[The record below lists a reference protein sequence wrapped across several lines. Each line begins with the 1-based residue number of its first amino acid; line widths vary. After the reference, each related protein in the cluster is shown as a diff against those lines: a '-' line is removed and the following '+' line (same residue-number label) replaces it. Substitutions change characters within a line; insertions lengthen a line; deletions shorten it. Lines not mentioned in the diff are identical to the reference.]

1 MLFTLPESPGWL
13 VTRGKLSEATRVL
26 TKTSVSEEGAKLRL
40 GEIKLAAESKQ
51 SGWTGSWKRLLLHPS
66 PSIRRALIA
75 VVGLNFF
82 RSSTGIEA
90 VNLFSSRPLDMAG
103 VKDQG
108 YILGV
113 TSVVGFIKIGIIL
126 TAGFIMDKIRRQ
138 PLLLVSVAGMILSL
152 AGLGFG
158 LTIFCHSDEK
168 LIWAVDM
175 GVAMAFLCA
184 AFFLLDWSPSRG
196 STARRLRAQGASLGA
211 AVNLGT
217 RGLTSLAFISSYGV
231 VTVGGAFLLFAG
243 VASVTWLFFYKLLPE
258 THGKSFEEKEIRRG
272 GVVGTSDDEE
282 SSKLD
287 GRVAGS
293 ERLDGHEIPF
303 L

>member
-1 MLFTLPESPGWL
+1 M
-13 VTRGKLSEATRVL
+13 
-26 TKTSVSEEGAKLRL
+26 
-40 GEIKLAAESKQ
+40 
-51 SGWTGSWKRLLLHPS
+51 
-66 PSIRRALIA
+66 
-75 VVGLNFF
+75 
-82 RSSTGIEA
+82 
-90 VNLFSSRPLDMAG
+90 NLFGSRLLDMAG

-126 TAGFIMDKIRRQ
+126 TADFIMDKIGRQ

-168 LIWAVDM
+168 LIWAVDL

-184 AFFLLDWSPSRG
+184 AFFSAGLVPITWVYSSEVSPL
-196 STARRLRAQGASLGA
+196 RLRAQGASLGA

-217 RGLTSLAFISSYGV
+217 RGLASLAFISSYGV
-231 VTVGGAFLLFAG
+231 VTVGGPFLLFAG
-243 VASVTWLFFYKLLPE
+243 VASVAWLFFYKLLPE

-303 L
+303 LERKLRKKSASFPAYRPSSSMKIYFTSNIAQL